1 MDEENKSNNEPQPIG
16 CGAFGS
22 IYDQFR
28 GKANEAVRFLMKI
41 KNGEALAALH
51 HDEIGDVSIVYGNEK
66 AGLEKIVSKHPDVI
80 FKLQEMFDEMKVV
93 SKSINRIKLESQ
105 LYFAVV
111 SRDFENEPRSPWLLT
126 AFEKQNSVPGNTMD
140 TDETLQGERN
150 DTATPLNTV
159 S

>member
-1 MDEENKSNNEPQPIG
+1 M
-16 CGAFGS
+16 
-22 IYDQFR
+22 
-28 GKANEAVRFLMKI
+28 
-41 KNGEALAALH
+41 
-51 HDEIGDVSIVYGNEK
+51 
-66 AGLEKIVSKHPDVI
+66 EKIASKHPDVI
-80 FKLQEMFDEMKVV
+80 YKLQEMFDDMKVV

-111 SRDFENEPRSPWLLT
+111 SRDYENEPRDPWLLT
-126 AFEKQNSVPGNTMD
+126 AFEKQNSVPDNTMD